1 MTAEERK
8 RRIQAAI
15 DRDGAEVVWARLMRV
30 LNDKDFD
37 QGSQPMTQDVAAPAR
52 GLFEI
57 DAECGGPT
65 CDGCGDVAA
74 WRGEVERAGEQRRI
88 CVR

>member
-1 MTAEERK
+1 MNDDKPTDDKPAPLTAEERQ

-37 QGSQPMTQDVAAPAR
+37 R
-52 GLFEI
+52 
-57 DAECGGPT
+57 
-65 CDGCGDVAA
+65 
-74 WRGEVERAGEQRRI
+74 
-88 CVR
+88 